1 MALFKIKNLSFKYA
15 SEETLAL
22 KDISF
27 ETQKGEVIA
36 VIGSSGSGK
45 TTLLRSLK
53 KSIAPKGEL
62 SGEVKFFGG
71 DEIKDIGFVFQNPY
85 DQSVCQT
92 VFEELVF
99 APQNLGLA
107 PDIIRV
113 RVAEVCAFFGIGD
126 LVSKKMSEL
135 SGGEVQTV
143 NLAAA
148 AVLSPSVILLDEPTA
163 QLDPISSQRFTQ
175 SLGKLKDEMA
185 TSIIVSTH
193 SIENLLPF
201 VDKILVL
208 EDGRLSFFGEAD
220 EVINLLK
227 ESKNPLALVGGGL
240 PLISKS
246 HVLKTVKQARDF
258 LYSNDVSFAEK
269 PKLQSDFGETMI
281 NAKGIYMRYEKYSKD
296 VLCDVSLKVNKG
308 EVSGLCGTNGSGK
321 TTLLCVL
328 SKSLSPYSGRV
339 KLGGDPLYIP
349 QDPRMAFVKDSIYE
363 DIKFLCE
370 LSSIPLSELDRVKN
384 QYSFF
389 KGIDKI
395 LGKHPYDLSGG
406 ELQKAVVLK
415 ALVADKDIL
424 LFDEP
429 VKGLDPKAKEE
440 FRKMILEIKPEK
452 AIIIASHDIEF
463 LADSCDDIAMLFG
476 GEIVSRKQSD
486 EFVCEN
492 SYFTTSLSRATKG
505 IKDGIITSRQLWG
518 EI

>member
-1 MALFKIKNLSFKYA
+1 M
-15 SEETLAL
+15 
-22 KDISF
+22 
-27 ETQKGEVIA
+27 
-36 VIGSSGSGK
+36 
-45 TTLLRSLK
+45 RSLK

-208 EDGRLSFFGEAD
+208 ENGRLSFFGEAD
-220 EVINLLK
+220 EVINMQK
-227 ESKNPLALVGGGL
+227 ESKYPLTLVGGCL
-240 PLISKS
+240 KLIS
-246 HVLKTVKQARDF
+246 R
-258 LYSNDVSFAEK
+258 
-269 PKLQSDFGETMI
+269 
-281 NAKGIYMRYEKYSKD
+281 
-296 VLCDVSLKVNKG
+296 
-308 EVSGLCGTNGSGK
+308 
-321 TTLLCVL
+321 
-328 SKSLSPYSGRV
+328 
-339 KLGGDPLYIP
+339 
-349 QDPRMAFVKDSIYE
+349 
-363 DIKFLCE
+363 
-370 LSSIPLSELDRVKN
+370 
-384 QYSFF
+384 
-389 KGIDKI
+389 
-395 LGKHPYDLSGG
+395 
-406 ELQKAVVLK
+406 
-415 ALVADKDIL
+415 
-424 LFDEP
+424 
-429 VKGLDPKAKEE
+429 
-440 FRKMILEIKPEK
+440 
-452 AIIIASHDIEF
+452 
-463 LADSCDDIAMLFG
+463 
-476 GEIVSRKQSD
+476 
-486 EFVCEN
+486 
-492 SYFTTSLSRATKG
+492 
-505 IKDGIITSRQLWG
+505 
-518 EI
+518 